1 MKKVLTSEQTQFL
14 NDLTLQ
20 YGDMLTKYAYRFF
33 GYQPN
38 KLEIAQDAVQETFLK
53 AVQEVETLMEHPNI
67 AAWLKVSLKYTLFNT
82 NVLWAAGQSYSGKE
96 FCNCSAQP
104 GKSNYEDAV
113 DILPS
118 RYRLVLDPSGPLAT
132 GCNGSGSFSVFDTIL
147 GK

>member
-1 MKKVLTSEQTQFL
+1 MKTSIRRVMICLCIAMICVSIASASGGTSVASITSSEDGAFGSWVDL
-14 NDLTLQ
+14 IYND
-20 YGDMLTKYAYRFF
+20 
-33 GYQPN
+33 PN
-38 KLEIAQDAVQETFLK
+38 SFAETH
-53 AVQEVETLMEHPNI
+53 VTND
-67 AAWLKVSLKYTLFNT
+67 SSST

-104 GKSNYEDAV
+104 GKSDYEEAV

-132 GCNGSGSFSVFDTIL
+132 GCNGSGAFSVFDTIL

>member
-1 MKKVLTSEQTQFL
+1 MKTSIRRVMICLCITMICVSIASASGGTSTASITSSKDGAFGPWVDL
-14 NDLTLQ
+14 IYNDPHSF
-20 YGDMLTKYAYRFF
+20 A
-33 GYQPN
+33 
-38 KLEIAQDAVQETFLK
+38 ETH
-53 AVQEVETLMEHPNI
+53 VTNE
-67 AAWLKVSLKYTLFNT
+67 SSST